1 MPGTPDPALLDQLR
15 SALDSAYDIEREL
28 RGGMSRVF
36 VATERALGRRVVI
49 KVLPPELTAGVN
61 RDRFRREIQFAAR
74 LQHPHIVPLLTA
86 GQVGEILY
94 YTMPLVE
101 GETLRSRLEREGRL
115 GATAV
120 MGILQDVVD
129 ALAYAHANGLVHRDI
144 KPENILLQRHHA
156 LVTDFGVAKAI
167 TEALPGIGATTAGIA
182 VGTPAY
188 MAPEQLAADPAAD
201 HRVDLYAIGLL
212 AYELLSG
219 SSPFTGSSPQQTLAR
234 QLTERPTPPHIQ
246 RTDVP
251 AALSS
256 LIMRCLEKDPAARWS
271 SADELLTA
279 LGEIRITS
287 SGIPAV
293 QRVGGVPARSS
304 GSKRGVLIGA
314 AAVVL
319 VVMAL
324 GAYQVW
330 GPSQTATPVQDSVR
344 AVDSD
349 TQSQNAPVA
358 PAPPAGLTRA
368 DSEAIAASVAKRMSQ
383 KRPAAIG
390 LTQRGLDSIRD
401 LVEKSVTD
409 SVLRMIGS
417 AGRGAGLLG
426 EAQTVMKVGDASGI
440 IGPGNP
446 LVRRPYRV
454 AIPPLSDRSPDQS
467 LGGVTTA
474 IAESLSR
481 SAKRQP
487 MVRVYT
493 GANARS
499 AARTFESPRPPGVDA
514 GADALVQGVVQPVGS
529 DSVEVVFELRVAR
542 NARTAKTIRHATSK
556 DDAGL
561 LAGIVTPMITSWIE
575 YLEKE
580 SRPTRMTGFNRSSF
594 DSMLQA
600 TQRLRDSARRRPVPR
615 PDSLSPAPVPPLR

>member
-1 MPGTPDPALLDQLR
+1 MSGTPDPALLDQLR
-15 SALDSAYDIEREL
+15 SALDSSYEIEREL

-101 GETLRSRLEREGRL
+101 GETLRARLEREGRL
-115 GATAV
+115 GAAAV

-144 KPENILLQRHHA
+144 KPENILLQRNHA

-219 SSPFTGSSPQQTLAR
+219 GSPFTGSSPQQTLAR

-251 AALSS
+251 PALSS

-279 LGEIRITS
+279 LSGIRITS
-287 SGIPAV
+287 SGMPAV
-293 QRVGGVPARSS
+293 PRVGEPPRSA
-304 GSKRGVLIGA
+304 GPKRGFLIGA
-314 AAVVL
+314 TVVL
-319 VVMAL
+319 LVAMAL
-324 GAYQVW
+324 GAYRIW
-330 GPSQTATPVQDSVR
+330 APGPTAAPVPDTARQ
-344 AVDSD
+344 VDSPA
-349 TQSQNAPVA
+349 QSPQVPVA
-358 PAPPAGLTRA
+358 PAAPAGLTRA

-383 KRPAAIG
+383 QRPAAVG

-409 SVLRMIGS
+409 SVLRMIGP
-417 AGRGAGLLG
+417 AGRGAGLLS
-426 EAQTVMKVGDASGI
+426 EAQTIVKLGEIGGVL
-440 IGPGNP
+440 GPGNP
-446 LVRRPYRV
+446 LMRRPYRV
-454 AIPPLSDRSPDQS
+454 AIPPLADRSPDLS
-467 LGGVTTA
+467 LGGVTAA

-499 AARTFESPRPPGVDA
+499 AARAFESPRPPGVDA

-529 DSVEVVFELRVAR
+529 DSVEVVFELRVAN
-542 NARTAKTIRHATSK
+542 NARSAKTLRHATVK
-556 DDAGL
+556 ADAGL
-561 LAGIVTPMITSWIE
+561 LAGIVTPIISSWIE

-580 SRPTRMTGFNRSSF
+580 SRPTRVTGLNRASL
-594 DSMLQA
+594 DSMLRA
-600 TQRLRDSARRRPVPR
+600 TQHLRDSTRRRPTSR
-615 PDSLSPAPVPPLR
+615 PDSLSPVPVPPLP